1 MPKYA
6 NGLNLCFCVGSGEER
21 ESKVKTSQFENGYES
36 SRDRNLV
43 AFNKNR
49 NDTAR
54 GVIGFDGRNCVMK
67 Q

>member
-6 NGLNLCFCVGSGEER
+6 IGLNLCFCVGSGEER
-21 ESKVKTSQFENGYES
+21 ESKVKTSQFENGYAS
-36 SRDRNLV
+36 SRVRNLV

-49 NDTAR
+49 NDAAR
-54 GVIGFDGRNCVMK
+54 GVMSFDGLNCVMT